1 LLEAKFIEQPDRSPF
16 VEGSKIPDF
25 MRERILV
32 RIEDEFLRYAA
43 VINDPNTPVIGL
55 EVITNEPRTVA
66 FFEKLLIRF
75 SISGR
80 VVVKN

>member
-1 LLEAKFIEQPDRSPF
+1 
-16 VEGSKIPDF
+16 

-43 VINDPNTPVIGL
+43 VVNDPKTPVIGL

-66 FFEKLLIRF
+66 FLENLLIRF

>member
-32 RIEDEFLRYAA
+32 RVEDEFLRYAA
-43 VINDPNTPVIGL
+43 VINDPKTPVIGL
-55 EVITNEPRTVA
+55 EVITNEPRSVPC
-66 FFEKLLIRF
+66 FENLLIRF
-75 SISGR
+75 SISGQ
-80 VVVKN
+80 VVVKT

>member
-1 LLEAKFIEQPDRSPF
+1 MP
-16 VEGSKIPDF
+16 
-25 MRERILV
+25 ERILV
-32 RIEDEFLRYAA
+32 RIKDEFLRYAA
-43 VINDPNTPVIGL
+43 VINDPNTPAIGL

-66 FFEKLLIRF
+66 FFENLLTRF